1 MESVKTKMEQEFGGT
16 IMSFV
21 VSYGKDTKIIKNR
34 ERKTP
39 SPVYILENQNEIII
53 GDFFHSTE
61 YEILSGGGGSRIQR
75 FWINIMR
82 Q

>member
-34 ERKTP
+34 ERKRRNEKV
-39 SPVYILENQNEIII
+39 SGNCFVCRPV
-53 GDFFHSTE
+53 
-61 YEILSGGGGSRIQR
+61 SGMLHGL
-75 FWINIMR
+75 
-82 Q
+82 

>member
-1 MESVKTKMEQEFGGT
+1 
-16 IMSFV
+16 MSFV
-21 VSYGKDTKIIKNR
+21 VSYGKNTKIIKNR

-61 YEILSGGGGSRIQR
+61 YEIVSGGVEAKSKDFG
-75 FWINIMR
+75 
-82 Q
+82 